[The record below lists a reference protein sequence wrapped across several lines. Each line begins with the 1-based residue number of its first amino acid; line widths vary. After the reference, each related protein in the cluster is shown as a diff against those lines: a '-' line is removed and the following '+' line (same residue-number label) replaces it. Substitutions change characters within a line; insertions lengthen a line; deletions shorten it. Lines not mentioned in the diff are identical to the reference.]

1 MALPTVLGILAWRE
15 PYENMPLPN
24 KAPDQGY
31 SAVFAA
37 QKKSRG
43 AYGKKHLVDA
53 TNYKELS
60 VQNYA
65 ALTAER
71 LQREKGKKKGGTIR
85 APPSS
90 AAGHG
95 GCGGESDVR
104 TDPTNASGTY
114 STPVMELSRALWQTP
129 ATEAI
134 VEVFAILL
142 LVSRKVELNSY
153 GCSRR
158 DVPYF
163 THEG

>member
-1 MALPTVLGILAWRE
+1 
-15 PYENMPLPN
+15 MPLPT

-71 LQREKGKKKGGTIR
+71 LQREKELRIETARRRQRQRRRAKQAKRAEEVARDNKLKERKSKKKNYVNYLRGHFTKVTVNRFESPRTKVQRTIDSITKSNG
-85 APPSS
+85 AWHEEGS
-90 AAGHG
+90 
-95 GCGGESDVR
+95 E
-104 TDPTNASGTY
+104 
-114 STPVMELSRALWQTP
+114 
-129 ATEAI
+129 
-134 VEVFAILL
+134 
-142 LVSRKVELNSY
+142 RK
-153 GCSRR
+153 
-158 DVPYF
+158 
-163 THEG
+163 